1 MARLQ
6 LFNTS
11 PAVRALE
18 VQARNGNVAA
28 AKQLGELYY
37 WSPSLKPD
45 YSRAISWFNQAYE
58 MGDTEAAARIG
69 DAYYYS
75 DPTVPRDEKLALQW
89 YERAADRGSL
99 WGAQRTAMLYLKS
112 KDEHYRAMPY
122 LEKAASRGDKAAA
135 CGAGQLYLSPAFGG
149 PSKSLE
155 MFKKCGDQSRL
166 AYFYAKGLGG
176 VAEDFNKAAELC
188 QTAAAGGDSEAR
200 QALAGIDPGPYN
212 TQHIPVR
219 NAITRWAER
228 VVKDNIAVPKSIDSG
243 VPPTSR

>member
-112 KDEHYRAMPY
+112 
-122 LEKAASRGDKAAA
+122 
-135 CGAGQLYLSPAFGG
+135 
-149 PSKSLE
+149 PS
-155 MFKKCGDQSRL
+155 
-166 AYFYAKGLGG
+166 Y
-176 VAEDFNKAAELC
+176 
-188 QTAAAGGDSEAR
+188 
-200 QALAGIDPGPYN
+200 
-212 TQHIPVR
+212 
-219 NAITRWAER
+219 
-228 VVKDNIAVPKSIDSG
+228 AVP
-243 VPPTSR
+243 